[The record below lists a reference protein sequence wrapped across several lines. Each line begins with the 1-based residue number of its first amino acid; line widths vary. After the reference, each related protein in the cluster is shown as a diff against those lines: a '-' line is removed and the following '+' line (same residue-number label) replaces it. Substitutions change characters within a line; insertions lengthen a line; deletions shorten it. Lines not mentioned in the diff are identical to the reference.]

1 MGKPISPVATRTG
14 TQPLDNELHHGIGAL
29 PLEATQATT
38 VDSETLVRPTLPALV
53 AFTLLAAGGL
63 AQAQEAT
70 PADLIDPEIPQQE
83 RICDVEIDEVE
94 AILDENLDSFE
105 ELEQQRLRTQLDEAR
120 AFCDDGN
127 EVMAAI
133 RLEAVTAVV
142 EVTAGAD

>member
-1 MGKPISPVATRTG
+1 MV
-14 TQPLDNELHHGIGAL
+14 TQP
-29 PLEATQATT
+29 TT
-38 VDSETLVRPTLPALV
+38 VDSETLVRLTLPAL
-53 AFTLLAAGGL
+53 AALTTLAAGGL

-70 PADLIDPEIPQQE
+70 TGDLLDPEIPQQE

-94 AILDENLDSFE
+94 AILDENLESFGRM
-105 ELEQQRLRTQLDEAR
+105 EQDRLRTQLDEAQ